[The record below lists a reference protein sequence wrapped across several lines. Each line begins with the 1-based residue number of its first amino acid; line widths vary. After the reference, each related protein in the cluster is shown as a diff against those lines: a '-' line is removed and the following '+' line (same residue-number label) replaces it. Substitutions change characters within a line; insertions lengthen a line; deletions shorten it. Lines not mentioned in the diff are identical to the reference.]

1 MQAAVFRQPF
11 GACQGQIQVA
21 AAQHFAHQSG
31 LPCPPHQGFACGVY
45 VGRGLNQRNHFVNI
59 GQRNGLAFGD
69 MPFGARF
76 FQAEQGAAR
85 NDFAAVAQKF
95 VQNLL
100 QIQQA
105 RLAVHQRNHIDAERV
120 LQLREFVQLVQHHFG
135 VFAAFEL
142 DDDARAVFV
151 GFVAQLGNAFH
162 GFFAHQ
168 FADFFH
174 QLGFVDLIRD
184 FIDHNRFAFAVFAN
198 GFDVRFAADDHAAAA
213 GLVARADAG

>member
-1 MQAAVFRQPF
+1 
-11 GACQGQIQVA
+11 
-21 AAQHFAHQSG
+21 
-31 LPCPPHQGFACGVY
+31 
-45 VGRGLNQRNHFVNI
+45 
-59 GQRNGLAFGD
+59 

-85 NDFAAVAQKF
+85 NDFAAVAQEF

-105 RLAVHQRNHIDAERV
+105 RLAVHQRNHVDAERV
-120 LQLREFVQLVQHHFG
+120 LQLGEFVQLVQHHFG

-174 QLGFVDLIRD
+174 QLGFVHLIRD
-184 FIDHNRFAFAVFAN
+184 FIDHNRFALAVFAD

>member
-21 AAQHFAHQSG
+21 ATQHFAHQSR
-31 LPCPPHQGFACGVY
+31 LPCAPHQGFARGVH

-59 GQRNGLAFGD
+59 GQRNGLAFGN
-69 MPFGARF
+69 MPFGACF

-85 NDFAAVAQKF
+85 DDFAAVAQKF

-105 RLAVHQRNHIDAERV
+105 RLSVHQRNHVDAERV

-168 FADFFH
+168 LADFFH

-184 FIDHNRFAFAVFAN
+184 FIDHNRFAFAVFAD